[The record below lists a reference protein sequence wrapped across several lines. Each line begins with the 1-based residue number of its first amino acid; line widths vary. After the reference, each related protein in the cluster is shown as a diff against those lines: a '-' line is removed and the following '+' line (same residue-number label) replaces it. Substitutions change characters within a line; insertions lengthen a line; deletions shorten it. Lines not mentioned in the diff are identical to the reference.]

1 MSVMRQIAWAICVWI
16 GTALPAY
23 AGQLPPAVAHAL
35 EQVGIPVR
43 DVSIYV
49 RDANTK
55 EIVVDQL
62 IDAPRS
68 PASTIKVL
76 TTFAALDTLGP
87 AYTWKTRAFA
97 AGPVSN
103 GVLHGDLYLVGG
115 GDPYMTSERW
125 WSFVQALRE
134 TGLAKIDGDVV
145 IDNSFF
151 APLLESR
158 ADFDAQPFRSYNVLP
173 DALMV
178 NFQTTR
184 ITIASNP
191 QRSRPLI
198 TANPLPSNLQL
209 RNEVRQTSGRCA
221 GESGALRFTEAADDP
236 NALIVSGDIPLSC
249 GTFTIA
255 RAIMNA
261 PNFAYGTFRTLWTQS
276 GGAIVGAS
284 RLGIV
289 TSNATLLYE
298 HPSLPLAEVIRLVNK
313 YSNNVMARHLLL
325 TIAAERAGTPATTE
339 GGRSAIRAWLSSHNI
354 DMRGF
359 VLDNG
364 SGLSRAE
371 RVTARGIGEM
381 LDIAWHSPFMPE
393 FAASLPL
400 SATDGTLRTR
410 FSAAGMQGRIRLK
423 TGHVDDVSALAGFV
437 NAASGKTF
445 VVVIF
450 INHPGAHTGIGESV
464 HAELIRWVFGQ

>member
-1 MSVMRQIAWAICVWI
+1 MSAHLILLRMQPRYPSRSFPPDAPTKMSVTRQIAWAICVWI

-23 AGQLPPAVAHAL
+23 AGQLPPAVVHVL
-35 EQVGIPVR
+35 EQVGIPAR

-97 AGPVSN
+97 TSPVSN

-255 RAIMNA
+255 RAITNA
-261 PNFAYGTFRTLWTQS
+261 PNFAYATFRTLWTQS
-276 GGAIVGAS
+276 GGAIVGAG

-289 TSNATLLYE
+289 PSNAPLLYE
-298 HPSLPLAEVIRLVNK
+298 HPSLPL
-313 YSNNVMARHLLL
+313 
-325 TIAAERAGTPATTE
+325 
-339 GGRSAIRAWLSSHNI
+339 
-354 DMRGF
+354 
-359 VLDNG
+359 
-364 SGLSRAE
+364 
-371 RVTARGIGEM
+371 
-381 LDIAWHSPFMPE
+381 
-393 FAASLPL
+393 
-400 SATDGTLRTR
+400 
-410 FSAAGMQGRIRLK
+410 
-423 TGHVDDVSALAGFV
+423 
-437 NAASGKTF
+437 
-445 VVVIF
+445 
-450 INHPGAHTGIGESV
+450 
-464 HAELIRWVFGQ
+464 